1 MGGSNSD
8 VELLRHNPAPDI
20 WAASDVSL
28 GVKDSF
34 LVTLYRILSAPVALN
49 PHRAVCQW
57 QHGTLGGPSIQ
68 PLTHLIRQS
77 LKGAKHV
84 HVAYTPPIFTR
95 VLFFFCRRPKGWHSA
110 GLHVCFSVTYPFII
124 HLLPLLVLFSFLSLS
139 FTLVKF

>member
-1 MGGSNSD
+1 MSGSNSD
-8 VELLRHNPAPDI
+8 VELLRQNAAPAI
-20 WAASDVSL
+20 WAVSDVSS
-28 GVKDSF
+28 GVKASF

-49 PHRAVCQW
+49 PHTAVCQW

-95 VLFFFCRRPKGWHSA
+95 VLFFVEGPGA
-110 GLHVCFSVTYPFII
+110 GIQQACMCVSLLRI
-124 HLLPLLVLFSFLSLS
+124 HLLSIYYHY
-139 FTLVKF
+139 